1 MSPPFGLTSSAI
13 ESINGVFARHPAIRS
28 AVIYGSRAKGNFKPG
43 SDIDLCL
50 FAEPGAA
57 LSYREV
63 ALVLD
68 EIDDLLLP
76 WTVDLSAF
84 EQLANA
90 ELRAHIERVGLEFYQ
105 RENMTSDTSGQALAL
120 K

>member
-57 LSYREV
+57 LGYREV
-63 ALVLD
+63 ALMMD

-90 ELRAHIERVGLEFYQ
+90 ELRAHIERVGREFY
-105 RENMTSDTSGQALAL
+105 RRANVTPYKRLI
-120 K
+120 

>member
-1 MSPPFGLTSSAI
+1 MSPRFGLSSAAI
-13 ESINGVFARHPAIRS
+13 NSINGVLARHPLIHS
-28 AVIYGSRAKGNFKPG
+28 AVIYGSRAKGSYKPG

-50 FAEPGAA
+50 FAEPGAT

-84 EQLANA
+84 EHLSNA
-90 ELRAHIERVGLEFYQ
+90 ELRAHIEGVGQQFYQ
-105 RENMTSDTSGQALAL
+105 RANETSDKNEQSASVV
-120 K
+120 